1 MLRWATNESPG
12 CNLVPLAFEEVNESF
27 AVCIGSPS
35 STKRNVSV
43 PATEPFMSDQVPLP
57 EWKAYGYYAC
67 PRVNG
72 VVVRNSS
79 PTAETPDVD
88 IQEMFDSLRDVDG
101 DHPERWISGTQHPAL
116 PPRPTRWKE
125 PNPQDPLPFPWE
137 CQLNPFLEHRLF
149 GPMSLWF
156 DVREDPSMLCYGTV
170 DTMIPLS
177 PADRMQ
183 PATYPFLTHMFINA
197 IGDDPIQPFL
207 WPFMVRNPKGIKCED
222 VYNAVYENFQEYVSQ
237 SEYDDWPQVRQVQCT
252 QSYGARHSSRANRES
267 GFVEGIRRVDY
278 LGDNIMFRGLEPNP
292 NIDGW
297 VMRGGSDG
305 AKFATSRFNYTIIAY
320 LAVTYLAPACLF
332 DDHTRLAKVRT
343 EDITSSEDGT
353 SGWIGCALSLW
364 CALVVGWQDEY
375 MGLRGMLIWP
385 DDVREDIAD
394 FLAYLVEHDLDQA
407 ELALQSAIFAM
418 LHRPTTELGS
428 NPHLKV
434 TGLIILYARILENND
449 KGALAYKAYNT
460 AWEYLREVKKRG
472 PLTEPE
478 LIRMMAIAAKLGVL
492 SSDAKVEMKWM
503 SWAVDECR
511 KWKQSRSGEGPV
523 ALEAASREHYED
535 VRLSLEPRPSKE
547 LGFPRD
553 HWDMDTIMFYHC
565 FPQPQWDVEAN
576 PSIVF
581 FLMGRIHERQK
592 HPEQALAYYFEAL
605 DEPDPCVAQSGKEL
619 ALTETVA
626 KVVQKH
632 PIAFG
637 HTRII
642 AQSITDCT
650 SSILEEWISAG
661 GQNLAPGTTFMQ
673 TIEQLHYSV
682 RVIISFTI
690 VCFACAKSH
699 DKQHVRT
706 MMMLLKKLLDANGQ
720 LIDLLRSKLLKD
732 IEETDTSAKL
742 SVDS

>member
-1 MLRWATNESPG
+1 MPNASVGDQREPWMQFGGFYRPINDLSQPWVASPAVTTQT
-12 CNLVPLAFEEVNESF
+12 LPLAKF
-27 AVCIGSPS
+27 ALAIHERPVAVDDGDRGKKHRRKAWRFLDRLRGSGSPS

-297 VMRGGSDG
+297 VMCVG
-305 AKFATSRFNYTIIAY
+305 
-320 LAVTYLAPACLF
+320 
-332 DDHTRLAKVRT
+332 RT
-343 EDITSSEDGT
+343 
-353 SGWIGCALSLW
+353 W
-364 CALVVGWQDEY
+364 
-375 MGLRGMLIWP
+375 
-385 DDVREDIAD
+385 
-394 FLAYLVEHDLDQA
+394 
-407 ELALQSAIFAM
+407 
-418 LHRPTTELGS
+418 
-428 NPHLKV
+428 
-434 TGLIILYARILENND
+434 
-449 KGALAYKAYNT
+449 
-460 AWEYLREVKKRG
+460 
-472 PLTEPE
+472 
-478 LIRMMAIAAKLGVL
+478 
-492 SSDAKVEMKWM
+492 
-503 SWAVDECR
+503 
-511 KWKQSRSGEGPV
+511 
-523 ALEAASREHYED
+523 
-535 VRLSLEPRPSKE
+535 
-547 LGFPRD
+547 
-553 HWDMDTIMFYHC
+553 
-565 FPQPQWDVEAN
+565 
-576 PSIVF
+576 
-581 FLMGRIHERQK
+581 
-592 HPEQALAYYFEAL
+592 
-605 DEPDPCVAQSGKEL
+605 
-619 ALTETVA
+619 
-626 KVVQKH
+626 
-632 PIAFG
+632 
-637 HTRII
+637 
-642 AQSITDCT
+642 
-650 SSILEEWISAG
+650 
-661 GQNLAPGTTFMQ
+661 
-673 TIEQLHYSV
+673 
-682 RVIISFTI
+682 
-690 VCFACAKSH
+690 
-699 DKQHVRT
+699 
-706 MMMLLKKLLDANGQ
+706 
-720 LIDLLRSKLLKD
+720 
-732 IEETDTSAKL
+732 
-742 SVDS
+742 